1 MSRPRRVA
9 QPVTIPGDLERLRAQ
24 IDDVDTR
31 LAALIEERA
40 QLAVAV
46 QHTRTST
53 DHGHDVSRE
62 RALLEK
68 AAAGEGGVLTPE
80 EREQVFAAVL
90 RVSRAAQRREA
101 ATAAAREAE
110 APKAAAGTAA

>member
-1 MSRPRRVA
+1 MDDLRRLEYLREPASPRRRSRSPSPA
-9 QPVTIPGDLERLRAQ
+9 TWSGCAAA

-68 AAAGEGGVLTPE
+68 AC
-80 EREQVFAAVL
+80 
-90 RVSRAAQRREA
+90 RAARA
-101 ATAAAREAE
+101 AC
-110 APKAAAGTAA
+110 